1 MYPFSLYPFSLFLL
15 SLSLSFSCFFFSP
28 SSRYRV
34 HPKEVNSNA
43 SDLDD
48 DDAEEGGEESGEED
62 NGFGYQTSWGPVGYL
77 RKDHCLQILVSE
89 VLMLIILYTVIII
102 TTYSSNFPWSC
113 TALLSFII
121 ITVRLI
127 LRVLS
132 CSSTHWLP
140 VSYTLNGS
148 SMVRCFILA
157 TWPFIFSLS
166 SSLHHLH
173 CLHSHQTQKHVRISA
188 CKS

>member
-15 SLSLSFSCFFFSP
+15 SLSLSFSCFFFSS

-48 DDAEEGGEESGEED
+48 DDAEEEESGEED

-89 VLMLIILYTVIII
+89 VVMLIILYTVIII
-102 TTYSSNFPWSC
+102 TVYIYSSNFPWSC

-132 CSSTHWLP
+132 CSSIHWLP

-148 SMVRCFILA
+148 SMVRCFILV